1 MPRIVSVW
9 LPQWPVHRWLAAEQR
24 EIRAAEQREIRAT
37 ERRRPSSEPVDL
49 RAPFVLADE
58 SDAPRITALN
68 PAARTAGLAVG
79 ETLADAR
86 ARIGA
91 LQVRIAE
98 PEADRKA
105 LLRLAQWA
113 TRYTPSVALFR
124 NESGEDGFFLDVT
137 GAAHLLGGEEKLL
150 IDLARRLKAFGIP
163 ARLALA
169 ETPGTA
175 WAVSHFAR
183 AAIVEDG
190 DEAETLAPLPVEAL
204 RLAPETALT
213 LRRLGFRRIGALIGK
228 SRAPFAARF
237 ERELLL
243 RLDQAL
249 GASSEPLAL
258 LAPPPVYVR
267 TRSLLEPI
275 TTEDAILIAAT
286 RLMQDLLPK
295 LEADGVGARALTLG
309 LYRVDGLVQT
319 IDIGCTLPTQSPENV
334 ARLIKLKL
342 ERVERLL
349 EAGYGFETV
358 RLAVTVTEKMQPRQ
372 HTLSTS
378 SEDTERARR
387 CMALLDALR
396 QRLGAES
403 VQHIAPIASHWPERS
418 ERLTDQRSKMSS
430 DAPNDATWPAPVA
443 ARLRPP
449 LMLSR
454 PEPADV
460 IALLPDGPPQRLR
473 WRGKLITV
481 AYAEGPERIAA
492 EWWRRRAHEPTRDYY
507 VVESDA
513 GRRFWLFR
521 EGIPGR
527 ETAAPRWFV
536 HGLFA

>member
-1 MPRIVSVW
+1 
-9 LPQWPVHRWLAAEQR
+9 
-24 EIRAAEQREIRAT
+24 
-37 ERRRPSSEPVDL
+37 
-49 RAPFVLADE
+49 VLADE
-58 SDAPRITALN
+58 TDAPRITALN
-68 PAARTAGLAVG
+68 PAAHAAGLAVG

-98 PEADRKA
+98 PEADREA
-105 LLRLAQWA
+105 LTRLAHWA
-113 TRYTPSVALFR
+113 TRYTPSVSPFR
-124 NESGEDGFFLDVT
+124 NASGADGFFLDVT
-137 GAAHLLGGEEKLL
+137 GATHLLGGEEELL
-150 IDLARRLKAFGIP
+150 ADLARRLKAFGLP

-183 AAIVEDG
+183 TGPAIVEAG

-204 RLAPETALT
+204 RLATETAIT
-213 LRRLGFRRIGALIGK
+213 LRRLGFKRIGALIGK

-237 ERELLL
+237 EKELLL

-249 GASSEPLAL
+249 GTSSEPLSL

-275 TTEDAILIAAT
+275 STEDAIIVAAT
-286 RLMQDLLPK
+286 RLMQDLVPK
-295 LEADGVGARALTLG
+295 LEADGVGARNLTLS
-309 LYRVDGLVQT
+309 LYRVDGLVQA
-319 IDIGCTLPTQSPENV
+319 IDAGCTLPTQSPEHV
-334 ARLIKLKL
+334 ARLIRLKL
-342 ERVERLL
+342 ERLARLL
-349 EAGYGFETV
+349 EAGFGFETLS
-358 RLAVTVTEKMQPRQ
+358 LAVTVAEKMQPRQ
-372 HTLSTS
+372 HALATA
-378 SEDTERARR
+378 SEDPERARR
-387 CMALLDALR
+387 CTALLDALR
-396 QRLGAES
+396 QRLGPES
-403 VQHIAPIASHWPERS
+403 VHHLAPVASHWPSRS
-418 ERLTDQRSKMSS
+418 EVLINQRSETLC
-430 DAPNDATWPAPVA
+430 DTANVTAWPSAET

-449 LMLSR
+449 LMLAR

-481 AYAEGPERIAA
+481 THAEGPERIAA
-492 EWWRRRAHEPTRDYY
+492 EWWRRRTHEPSRDYY

-513 GRRFWLFR
+513 GRRLWLFR